1 MEHSMERHKKLPE
14 CPKCGAWMRA
24 RTSMILDVNVRRI
37 SRICTRQ
44 ECGFKCT
51 SLQWYEVALNQAEEN
66 VTISE
71 AIKTRCIEMRQGRYD
86 HL

>member
-1 MEHSMERHKKLPE
+1 MEPRKKLPE

-24 RTSMILDVNVRRI
+24 RTSFALDTNVRSI
-37 SRICTRQ
+37 YRICTRQ

-71 AIKTRCIEMRQGRYD
+71 AIKTRCIAMRQGRYD